1 MSCGDLAVNMLLTP
15 EETRVLGCLVEKA
28 ITTPEYYPLS
38 LNAVRNACKQKSGRD
53 PVVAYDDAT
62 VQEALD
68 GLRDKHLLWVVS
80 PAEARVPKFQHRFA
94 EALDLSPP
102 EVAVLSVLMLRG
114 PQTPGELRGRTERL
128 YRFSGLE
135 EVEAVLRG
143 LSERLGGPLAV
154 RLPRQPGRKEHRY
167 AHALEGIPALEAGAE
182 AAPAFE
188 TQPIRVTDRLAEQ
201 EESLSGLREEL
212 QRLGEE
218 LAALREEFE
227 AFRQEFR

>member
-1 MSCGDLAVNMLLTP
+1 MEILLTP

-28 ITTPEYYPLS
+28 VTTPEYYPLS
-38 LNAVRNACKQKSGRD
+38 LNAVRNACNQKSGRD

-62 VQEALD
+62 VQAALD

-80 PAEARVPKFQHRFA
+80 PAEARVPKYQHRFP

-102 EVAVLSVLMLRG
+102 EVAILSLLMLRG
-114 PQTPGELRGRTERL
+114 PQTPGELRGRSERL

-143 LSERLGGPLAV
+143 LAERPGGPLAV

-167 AHALEGIPALEAGAE
+167 AHALEGIPAEEPGSEAP
-182 AAPAFE
+182 PAFE
-188 TQPIRVTDRLAEQ
+188 TQPLRVTHRLAEQ
-201 EESLSGLREEL
+201 EEALSVLREEL
-212 QRLGEE
+212 QRLREE
-218 LAALREEFE
+218 LAELRSEFE
-227 AFRQEFR
+227 AFRQEFQ

>member
-1 MSCGDLAVNMLLTP
+1 MEILLTP

-38 LNAVRNACKQKSGRD
+38 LNAVRNACNQKSGRE

-80 PAEARVPKFQHRFA
+80 PAEARVPKFQHRFP

-135 EVEAVLRG
+135 EVEAVLGG
-143 LSERLGGPLAV
+143 LAERPGGPLAV

-167 AHALEGIPALEAGAE
+167 AHALEGIPAHEPAAE
-182 AAPAFE
+182 TPQVFE
-188 TQPIRVTDRLAEQ
+188 IQPLRVTDRLAEQ
-201 EESLSGLREEL
+201 EETLSALREEIQRLREEL
-212 QRLGEE
+212 ADLKS
-218 LAALREEFE
+218 EFE
-227 AFRQEFR
+227 AFRQEFQ